1 MALAKKCD
9 RCGQLYEH
17 YLLGNQSGVFNSIA
31 ICRRNATGTMEC
43 TKTALDL
50 CPNCMALL
58 EKFITEGKT
67 T

>member
-17 YLLGNQSGVFNSIA
+17 YPIGNQPGVFNSIA
-31 ICRRNATGTMEC
+31 ICRRSSNGTIEC
-43 TKTALDL
+43 TRNVMDL

-58 EKFITEGKT
+58 KKFIKEGKT

>member
-9 RCGQLYEH
+9 RCGQLHEH
-17 YLLGNQSGVFNSIA
+17 YPLGNHPEVFNAIA

-43 TKTALDL
+43 TKTVLDL
-50 CPNCMALL
+50 CPNCMAQL